1 MTTKRMA
8 RLSKIRIEL
17 FLLGIC
23 YRLRNP
29 AGDRS
34 QSAGIYAQYKA
45 CGPHQPILPKP
56 TAVAAIL
63 LRVFLTMDSTGSP
76 ESKTPDPTSYVC
88 TVFDLDR

>member
-45 CGPHQPILPKP
+45 CGPHQPTSA
-56 TAVAAIL
+56 TA
-63 LRVFLTMDSTGSP
+63 DSSGCNIAP
-76 ESKTPDPTSYVC
+76 G
-88 TVFDLDR
+88 DLDNGLNRKPR